1 MFRSL
6 IRLALAFVTFVL
18 VIPTLLPTTA
28 GFHRGGHRNAA
39 GEWCCGDGDC
49 FVIPKE
55 RIMMTGEGYVIIQGP
70 LAGVGPQQYEA
81 VPFSEA
87 QPSPDGEFWR
97 CNVRTER
104 AAASSRRRPQPERSR
119 DPQTSACVRPAP
131 TQRRSGPGS
140 LAVLPAGACYL
151 SPMPALILP
160 LDRADALLLPIRGA
174 LIGLDLGTKTIG
186 VASERS

>member
-6 IRLALAFVTFVL
+6 IRLALAFVTFAL
-18 VIPTLLPTTA
+18 VIPDTSA
-28 GFHRGGHRNAA
+28 HDSWISRGGHRNAA

-55 RIMMTGEGYVIIQGP
+55 RIMMTSEGYVIIQGP

-97 CNVRTER
+97 CKRPDGT
-104 AAASSRRRPQPERSR
+104 RRCFFAPP
-119 DPQTSACVRPAP
+119 PA
-131 TQRRSGPGS
+131 T
-140 LAVLPAGACYL
+140 
-151 SPMPALILP
+151 
-160 LDRADALLLPIRGA
+160 
-174 LIGLDLGTKTIG
+174 
-186 VASERS
+186 